1 METNQPYTS
10 NDSEPKDKFSDEVKN
25 YYTKDLKEIC
35 ITVLTKP
42 INGTFNI
49 FKNPPNNAY
58 QQSIILFLSIF
69 GLYLV
74 GSYLI
79 APEPMRKVMEFKEV
93 LKTSLMPVVFM
104 LMISV
109 VSFVLKSISGKA
121 DLKGELLTGGLAGI
135 PFGILF
141 LIILMLKMFGEKN
154 MTNLVTTFLNPQSA
168 GLIGGLFI
176 LYFMLMIINIVQQSF
191 LASRSNDAFAWY
203 MSPITILASMF
214 LTFQIAKTFFT

>member
-1 METNQPYTS
+1 METNQPNTS
-10 NDSEPKDKFSDEVKN
+10 NYSEPKDKFSDEVKN
-25 YYTKDLKEIC
+25 FYTKDLKEIC

-74 GSYLI
+74 GTYLI
-79 APEPMRKVMEFKEV
+79 TPEPMRKVMEFKYV
-93 LKTSLMPVVFM
+93 VKSSLIPVVFM

-109 VSFVLKSISGKA
+109 VSFVLKSISGKP

-154 MTNLVTTFLNPQSA
+154 MENLVTTLDPQSA
-168 GLIGGLFI
+168 GLIGGLFL

-203 MSPITILASMF
+203 MSPITILASTY
-214 LTFQIAKTFFT
+214 LTVQIAKAFFS